1 MSVDAAVLR
10 RDASHLLQQFPD
22 EMLAALVAMMKGAIA
37 SRHGGGAT
45 HNKQDIAL
53 EADDE
58 VLRFDGLPSV
68 RGEPGIAA
76 GEFVLPEDF
85 DSDDEMIAD
94 LFEGRL

>member
-22 EMLAALVAMMKGAIA
+22 DMLATLVAMMKGVVALQ
-37 SRHGGGAT
+37 HGGGAT
-45 HNKQDIAL
+45 HNKQDVSM
-53 EADDE
+53 EADEE

-85 DSDDEMIAD
+85 DSDNEMIAD

>member
-22 EMLAALVAMMKGAIA
+22 EMLATLVAMMKGAIA

-45 HNKQDIAL
+45 HNKQDAAL

-94 LFEGRL
+94 LFEGRP